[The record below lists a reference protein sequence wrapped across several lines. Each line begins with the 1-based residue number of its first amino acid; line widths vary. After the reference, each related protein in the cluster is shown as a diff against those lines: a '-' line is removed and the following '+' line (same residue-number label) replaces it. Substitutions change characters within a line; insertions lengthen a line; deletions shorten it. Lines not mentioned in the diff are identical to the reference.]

1 MSCIDFATMERVM
14 RCAIAL
20 RCETIPWV
28 EVAGYVAS
36 LLVFATFY
44 MKTMIPL
51 RITAISSNIA
61 FIVYAFFGG
70 LHPIFV
76 LHSVLLPLNL
86 VRTAQILRLKRLV
99 ERAAKGEYSVEP
111 LRPLMKV
118 TRHKAGEIIFRR
130 GDCANRLYMLA
141 SGRVRLEEI
150 DHLLEVGDLFGEIGL
165 FSTAHK
171 RTQTARALTNVELL
185 WLPENELMQVCHRTP
200 DLALFFLRLSTDRL
214 TANAAR
220 SAERAPKTVAGLS
233 DLRRKP
239 EIFVA
244 PKLVS
249 GASSASDPRSLE
261 NLLAQTES
269 EPLARSRAFPD
280 LGWSQLSAQNYSECS
295 SRSCRASPV
304 LPSS

>member
-1 MSCIDFATMERVM
+1 MGHGM
-14 RCAIAL
+14 RCTIAL

-61 FIVYAFFGG
+61 FIVYAFYGG
-70 LHPIFV
+70 LHPILI

-86 VRTAQILRLKRLV
+86 VRTVQILRLKGLV

-111 LRPLMKV
+111 LRPFMKA

-130 GDCANRLYMLA
+130 GDCANCLYMLA

-150 DHLLEVGDLFGEIGL
+150 DHLLEVGDLFGVIGL
-165 FSTAHK
+165 FSTAHQ

-185 WLPENELMQVCHRTP
+185 WLAENELMQVCHRNP
-200 DLALFFLRLSTDRL
+200 SLALFFLRLSTDRL
-214 TANAAR
+214 TANAAH
-220 SAERAPKTVAGLS
+220 SAERAPTTTGGLS
-233 DLRRKP
+233 DLTQKP
-239 EIFVA
+239 EMFVA
-244 PKLVS
+244 RKRVS
-249 GASSASDPRSLE
+249 GTSSANDPRSSESLQ
-261 NLLAQTES
+261 AQT
-269 EPLARSRAFPD
+269 
-280 LGWSQLSAQNYSECS
+280 CM
-295 SRSCRASPV
+295 
-304 LPSS
+304 

>member
-1 MSCIDFATMERVM
+1 MEHGM
-14 RCAIAL
+14 RCTIAL

-61 FIVYAFFGG
+61 FIVYAFYGG
-70 LHPIFV
+70 LHPILI

-86 VRTAQILRLKRLV
+86 VRTVQILRLKGLV

-111 LRPLMKV
+111 LRPFMKA

-130 GDCANRLYMLA
+130 GDCANCLYMLA

-150 DHLLEVGDLFGEIGL
+150 DHLLEVGDLFGVIGL
-165 FSTAHK
+165 FSTAHQ

-185 WLPENELMQVCHRTP
+185 WLAENELMQVCHRNP
-200 DLALFFLRLSTDRL
+200 SLALFFLRLSTDRL
-214 TANAAR
+214 TANAAH
-220 SAERAPKTVAGLS
+220 SAERAPTATGGLT
-233 DLRRKP
+233 DLTQKP
-239 EIFVA
+239 EMFVA
-244 PKLVS
+244 RKRVS
-249 GASSASDPRSLE
+249 GTSSANDPRSSESLQ
-261 NLLAQTES
+261 AQT
-269 EPLARSRAFPD
+269 
-280 LGWSQLSAQNYSECS
+280 CM
-295 SRSCRASPV
+295 
-304 LPSS
+304 